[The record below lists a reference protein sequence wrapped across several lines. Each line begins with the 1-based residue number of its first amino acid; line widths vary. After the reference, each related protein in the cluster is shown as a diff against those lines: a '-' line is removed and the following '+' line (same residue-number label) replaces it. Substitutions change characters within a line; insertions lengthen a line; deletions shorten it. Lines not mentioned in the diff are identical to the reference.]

1 MDLLSDRSHAPTSRY
16 DHHADSFAIPPRYAG
31 GKNDGAYLAFREDIS
46 SRPGYVSRFTDSP
59 SNLPPVTHTV
69 GPPVITKA
77 RPTRPSSHNES
88 YSTGHR
94 AIPRANTDEPPLSL
108 VPMNNLIA
116 HHPFPRDVQDEQ
128 VLRVFMPRL
137 E

>member
-1 MDLLSDRSHAPTSRY
+1 MGESSGCSHAPISRY
-16 DHHADSFAIPPRYAG
+16 DHNGDSFAIQAPRYPGDTTDIAYPLG
-31 GKNDGAYLAFREDIS
+31 DVPRLTDGLGS
-46 SRPGYVSRFTDSP
+46 
-59 SNLPPVTHTV
+59 LPPIIHNPS
-69 GPPVITKA
+69 PPLISKT
-77 RPTRPSSHNES
+77 RPTRPTSYHGTFSS
-88 YSTGHR
+88 GFR
-94 AIPRANTDEPPLSL
+94 AIPRSNTDEPPLSL

>member
-1 MDLLSDRSHAPTSRY
+1 MVISFGYSHAPAPHY
-16 DHHADSFAIPPRYAG
+16 DHHGDSLAFPPRYVG
-31 GKNDGAYLAFREDIS
+31 GGTSDKVYPGFREDTPP
-46 SRPGYVSRFTDSP
+46 RPGYVPRLTDSP
-59 SNLPPVTHTV
+59 SNLPPVTHNA
-69 GPPVITKA
+69 GPPVITK
-77 RPTRPSSHNES
+77 TLPSSYHDP
-88 YSTGHR
+88 YSAGYR
-94 AIPRANTDEPPLSL
+94 AIPRSNTDEPPLSL

>member
-1 MDLLSDRSHAPTSRY
+1 MDVLPPDRSHAPTSRH
-16 DHHADSFAIPPRYAG
+16 DHADSFAIPPRYTG
-31 GKNDGAYLAFREDIS
+31 GKNDGAYPTFREDIS
-46 SRPGYVSRFTDSP
+46 SRPGYVSRFTDGPNNLP
-59 SNLPPVTHTV
+59 SVIHNAGPPVTA
-69 GPPVITKA
+69 KA
-77 RPTRPSSHNES
+77 RPTHPSYHDS
-88 YSTGHR
+88 YSIGHK
-94 AIPRANTDEPPLSL
+94 AIPRSNPDEPPLSL